1 MSYEQNTIKVSTRN
15 FNKLVDTLNHR
26 VTGLESTVT
35 DIKNDLIWV
44 KKIGY
49 YLSGIL
55 TLMVGKL
62 VFF

>member
-1 MSYEQNTIKVSTRN
+1 MYETNKIKVSTKN

-26 VTGLESTVT
+26 VTSLESSVNIIKL
-35 DIKNDLIWV
+35 DIKWMRG
-44 KKIGY
+44 IGY